1 MGELEKLIN
10 HLNESLPEGED
21 VSDDY
26 LNGFKGCISSIRH
39 YLNNQRVNGKLKAD
53 AEKHGNTPNQR

>member
-10 HLNESLPEGED
+10 HLKDSVPEGED
-21 VSDDY
+21 VSEDY
-26 LNGFKGCISSIRH
+26 QKGYEACIWSIQV

-53 AEKHGNTPNQR
+53 AEKRGNTPSQR

>member
-10 HLNESLPEGED
+10 HLNESLPECED

-26 LNGFKGCISSIRH
+26 LNGFKGCISSIQH
-39 YLNNQRVNGKLKAD
+39 CLNNQRVNGKLKAD
-53 AEKHGNTPNQR
+53 AERHGNTPNQR